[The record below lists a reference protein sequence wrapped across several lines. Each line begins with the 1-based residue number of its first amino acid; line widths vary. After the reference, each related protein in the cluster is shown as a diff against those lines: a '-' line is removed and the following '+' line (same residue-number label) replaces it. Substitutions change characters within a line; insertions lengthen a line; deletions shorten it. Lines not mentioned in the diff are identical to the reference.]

1 MSLKSEILAICGR
14 FLRNLAGGARLACL
28 AKPQLAV
35 SLGQLVA
42 LLAGGW
48 VCAFIADW
56 HALRAWGAVSQ
67 WGVVSEAARSYCWLA
82 IIALLTI
89 VSRTPR
95 AFVALTLA
103 LAAADLSL
111 WVSWLAITSLGPFA
125 APTVYGK
132 IAAHLGWIFI
142 AWQAAVFVRAWH
154 YARGALGRGFP
165 LYLAVYVGALYV
177 NMNVLPDYP
186 LLDAKSARAA
196 APALDIEDTYYRQRE
211 LLERA
216 GATLSTGVVGKVEL
230 FLVEFGGY
238 GAENVFKREVLQVG
252 RIMAARFGTAAR
264 TLQLINSYPSVAQH
278 PLANGHNLKTALAQ
292 IASHM
297 QRDEDVLL
305 LFLTSHGSA
314 SGEFA
319 VELGDLGLKPL
330 TPAALRRT
338 LDESGIT
345 WRVVV
350 VSACYSGQFLAP
362 LAEPH
367 TLVITAAAAD
377 KTSFGCAHARH
388 WTYFGEA
395 YFKDALA
402 TTHSFITAFKQA
414 ERAIA
419 ARERREGKEPSQP
432 QIAIGAKIKDQL
444 ARLESSLEGEGR

>member
-1 MSLKSEILAICGR
+1 M
-14 FLRNLAGGARLACL
+14 
-28 AKPQLAV
+28 
-35 SLGQLVA
+35 
-42 LLAGGW
+42 
-48 VCAFIADW
+48 
-56 HALRAWGAVSQ
+56 
-67 WGVVSEAARSYCWLA
+67 
-82 IIALLTI
+82 
-89 VSRTPR
+89 
-95 AFVALTLA
+95 
-103 LAAADLSL
+103 
-111 WVSWLAITSLGPFA
+111 
-125 APTVYGK
+125 
-132 IAAHLGWIFI
+132 
-142 AWQAAVFVRAWH
+142 
-154 YARGALGRGFP
+154 
-165 LYLAVYVGALYV
+165 
-177 NMNVLPDYP
+177 
-186 LLDAKSARAA
+186 LD
-196 APALDIEDTYYRQRE
+196 
-211 LLERA
+211 RA
-216 GATLSTGVVGKVEL
+216 GATLSTGVAGKVEL

-252 RIMAARFGTAAR
+252 QIMATRFGTAAR
-264 TLQLINSYPSVAQH
+264 TMQLINSYSSLTRH

-305 LFLTSHGSA
+305 LFLTSHGSS

-319 VELGDLGLKPL
+319 VELGDLGLKSL
-330 TPAALRRT
+330 TPAALRRM

-414 ERAIA
+414 ETAIA
-419 ARERREGKEPSQP
+419 TRERREGKEPSQP
-432 QIAIGAKIKDQL
+432 QIAIGEKIKDQL
-444 ARLESSLEGEGR
+444 ARLESSLVAEGR